1 MRFRLSR
8 AIIMLIVIFT
18 FYSSEAFA
26 RQNSDSQE
34 KEKQIAFL
42 DTMVTENNAI
52 SLKNNPV
59 THAIAYLRFQYN
71 CAISVEQIEYTKEDC
86 IVGNL
91 WVVKNRS
98 QVDRTF
104 SGLTVREILDE
115 LVQIDPGYHWKIYD
129 GKYVVFE
136 PRTKKY
142 GGKEKSVLDT
152 IVSVSADNVPMSTLL
167 SPYSGHLFG
176 RELLYSI
183 GLSRFKTSIGKARPR
198 SHKIP
203 ISVHLENVPL
213 RDAFNAIAAAA
224 EHVTGDRF
232 RWFINGHKYS
242 GKDKY
247 GKMLTVRNVTF
258 NTAQRR

>member
-167 SPYSGHLFG
+167 SAYAGHPFGQELFYG
-176 RELLYSI
+176 I
-183 GLSRFKTSIGKARPR
+183 GLSRFKTYIGKARSS
-198 SHKIP
+198 SHEIP
-203 ISVHLENVPL
+203 ISIHLENVPL
-213 RDAFNAIAAAA
+213 RDAFNAIATAA
-224 EHVTGDRF
+224 EQVTGDRF
-232 RWFINGHKYS
+232 CWFVGGYKLE

-247 GKMLTVRNVTF
+247 GKTVTVRTF
-258 NTAQRR
+258 NFNRIQK

>member
-26 RQNSDSQE
+26 QQNSGSQE
-34 KEKQIAFL
+34 KEEQIAFL

-52 SLKNNPV
+52 SLKKNPV
-59 THAIAYLRFQYN
+59 THAIAYLRFQYD

-86 IVGNL
+86 IVGRL

-104 SGLTVREILDE
+104 SGLTVRQLLDE

-136 PRTKKY
+136 PRAKRY
-142 GGKEKSVLDT
+142 GGKEKSILDT

-167 SPYSGHLFG
+167 SAYDGHPFG
-176 RELLYSI
+176 RELLYNI
-183 GLSRFKTSIGKARPR
+183 GLSRSMIGVGGKRPEF
-198 SHKIP
+198 HNIP
-203 ISVHLENVPL
+203 ISIHLKNVPL
-213 RDAFNAIAAAA
+213 RDAFNAIATAA

-232 RWFINGHKYS
+232 RWFINGFKHS

-247 GKMLTVRNVTF
+247 GKMLTVRNFTF
-258 NTAQRR
+258 NRVRK